1 MSVPA
6 PEIPTLLLDPDENAP
21 ALARDFLATLFR
33 EWGSADDFMAR
44 LVVCELVTNAWRHGE
59 GQIILRVFRDVR
71 AHLVVIEVW
80 DQGDGLPVV
89 GPEDFE
95 ATSGRGLLLMS
106 RVVDGASPQNV
117 DTGSCGSGQ
126 ATCGLLVVDR

>member
-1 MSVPA
+1 M
-6 PEIPTLLLDPDENAP
+6 
-21 ALARDFLATLFR
+21 ARDFVAALFL

-44 LVVCELVTNAWRHGE
+44 LVVCELVTNAWRHGQ

-71 AHLVVIEVW
+71 DDLAVIEVW

-89 GPEDFE
+89 GPENLE

-106 RVVDGASPQNV
+106 QVVDDWGTRPIAE
-117 DTGSCGSGQ
+117 GGKIIWAKC
-126 ATCGLLVVDR
+126 AL

>member
-59 GQIILRVFRDVR
+59 GQIILRVFRNVR

-106 RVVDGASPQNV
+106 RVVDDWGTRPIAKGGKIV
-117 DTGSCGSGQ
+117 WAKC
-126 ATCGLLVVDR
+126 AL

>member
-6 PEIPTLLLDPDENAP
+6 PEIPTLLLDPNANAL
-21 ALARDFLATLFR
+21 ALARDFLATLFQ

-106 RVVDGASPQNV
+106 QVVDDWGTRPIAEGGKIV
-117 DTGSCGSGQ
+117 WAKC
-126 ATCGLLVVDR
+126 AL

>member
-1 MSVPA
+1 MSTPA
-6 PEIPTLLLDPDENAP
+6 PEIPTLLLEPNESAP
-21 ALARDFLATLFR
+21 ALARDFVAALFL

-71 AHLVVIEVW
+71 ADLVAIEVW

-89 GPEDFE
+89 GPEDLE

-106 RVVDGASPQNV
+106 QVVDDWGTRPIAEGGKIV
-117 DTGSCGSGQ
+117 WAKC
-126 ATCGLLVVDR
+126 AL

>member
-1 MSVPA
+1 MSTPA
-6 PEIPTLLLDPDENAP
+6 PEIPTLLLEPNESAP
-21 ALARDFLATLFR
+21 ALARDFVAALFL

-71 AHLVVIEVW
+71 ADLVAIEVW

-89 GPEDFE
+89 GPEDLE

-106 RVVDGASPQNV
+106 QVVDDWGTRPIAE
-117 DTGSCGSGQ
+117 GGKIIWAKC
-126 ATCGLLVVDR
+126 AL

>member
-6 PEIPTLLLDPDENAP
+6 PEIPALLLDPDENAP

-71 AHLVVIEVW
+71 ADLAVIEVW

-106 RVVDGASPQNV
+106 RVVDDWGTRPIAEGGKIV
-117 DTGSCGSGQ
+117 WAKC
-126 ATCGLLVVDR
+126 AL

>member
-6 PEIPTLLLDPDENAP
+6 PEIPTLLLDPNANAL

-33 EWGSADDFMAR
+33 KWGSADDFMAR

-71 AHLVVIEVW
+71 ADLAVIEVW

-89 GPEDFE
+89 RPEDFE

-106 RVVDGASPQNV
+106 QVVDDWGTRPIAEGGKIV
-117 DTGSCGSGQ
+117 WAKC
-126 ATCGLLVVDR
+126 AL

>member
-6 PEIPTLLLDPDENAP
+6 PEIPTLLLEPNENAP

-71 AHLVVIEVW
+71 PDLVMIEVW

-106 RVVDGASPQNV
+106 RVVDDWGTRPIAEGGKIV
-117 DTGSCGSGQ
+117 WARC
-126 ATCGLLVVDR
+126 AL

>member
-1 MSVPA
+1 MSAPA
-6 PEIPTLLLDPDENAP
+6 PEIPTLLLEPNKNAP
-21 ALARDFLATLFR
+21 ALARDFIAALFR

-71 AHLVVIEVW
+71 DVRDVREDLAVIEVW

-106 RVVDGASPQNV
+106 QVVDDWGTRPIAEGGKIV
-117 DTGSCGSGQ
+117 WARC
-126 ATCGLLVVDR
+126 AL

>member
-6 PEIPTLLLDPDENAP
+6 PEIPTLLLNPNENAP
-21 ALARDFLATLFR
+21 ALARDFVAARFR

-71 AHLVVIEVW
+71 ADLAVIEVW

-95 ATSGRGLLLMS
+95 ATSGRGLLLLS
-106 RVVDGASPQNV
+106 QVVDDWGTRPIAEGGKIV
-117 DTGSCGSGQ
+117 WAKC
-126 ATCGLLVVDR
+126 AL

>member
-1 MSVPA
+1 MSA
-6 PEIPTLLLDPDENAP
+6 HTSEIPTIVLDPDDRAP
-21 ALARDFLATLFR
+21 ALARDFVAALFL

-71 AHLVVIEVW
+71 ADLAVIEVW

-89 GPEDFE
+89 GQEDLE

-106 RVVDGASPQNV
+106 QVVDDWGTRPIAE
-117 DTGSCGSGQ
+117 GGKIIWAKC
-126 ATCGLLVVDR
+126 AL

>member
-106 RVVDGASPQNV
+106 Q
-117 DTGSCGSGQ
+117 
-126 ATCGLLVVDR
+126 LVHDWGTRPIAEGGKIVWAKCVL